1 LQVLGRSRHR
11 EIITDYL
18 GEGNTLKLIGK
29 IIIENRLVREAAVED
44 NDERHNFRD
53 KLEMCLIDLC
63 KELDIPVP
71 LWLKK
76 NTRELAIFRR
86 TLFSPEQFMEKV
98 WFDKFEIRLG

>member
-1 LQVLGRSRHR
+1 
-11 EIITDYL
+11 
-18 GEGNTLKLIGK
+18 LKLNGK
-29 IIIENRLVREAAVED
+29 IVIENRLVREAAAED
-44 NDERHNFRD
+44 NDEGHNFRD
-53 KLEMCLIDLC
+53 KLENCLIDLC

-86 TLFSPEQFMEKV
+86 TLFSPEQFIDKV